1 MFFKG
6 REIISHVLDGS
17 SDKVTEKVYNK
28 VYENFIQE
36 IDAIDNGISTHDGEG
51 RYSISTNLSS
61 RVSHLSPNWN
71 DEEQDTD
78 VGFYKA
84 MELTKLEFLDRVNYY
99 GRVWWAFWDIVS
111 NSIKERFSVHSSGRV
126 LEFAQGRVPWKE
138 YLIGLEKENNLTRD
152 SSILYAIFT
161 DQSGM

>member
-71 DEEQDTD
+71 DEEQDID
-78 VGFYKA
+78 AGF
-84 MELTKLEFLDRVNYY
+84 
-99 GRVWWAFWDIVS
+99 
-111 NSIKERFSVHSSGRV
+111 
-126 LEFAQGRVPWKE
+126 
-138 YLIGLEKENNLTRD
+138 
-152 SSILYAIFT
+152 
-161 DQSGM
+161 

>member
-1 MFFKG
+1 M
-6 REIISHVLDGS
+6 
-17 SDKVTEKVYNK
+17 
-28 VYENFIQE
+28 
-36 IDAIDNGISTHDGEG
+36 
-51 RYSISTNLSS
+51 
-61 RVSHLSPNWN
+61 
-71 DEEQDTD
+71 D

-152 SSILYAIFT
+152 SREGFYKLVVSCLIFYLS
-161 DQSGM
+161 QESWRWRRRL